1 MTNENHNIKASE
13 SKNNVVEL
21 NENDLSKVAG
31 GAAGASKMPDAS
43 ETDHAVLKDIAE
55 RDSHVIDDGG
65 IKHAADGTEM
75 I

>member
-1 MTNENHNIKASE
+1 MTNENHNNAADIK
-13 SKNNVVEL
+13 KNVVEL

-31 GAAGASKMPDAS
+31 GAAGATKMPD
-43 ETDHAVLKDIAE
+43 ETMTDHAVLNDIE
-55 RDSHVIDDGG
+55 DRDSHVINDGG